1 MDKKLT
7 FTYDDKDYVLEYTKN
22 TVRQMER
29 AGFIAN
35 DLEDKPMTV
44 LPTLFAGAFL
54 ANHSSV
60 KREKIDRIYSKMGDK
75 KRLIAALSEMY
86 NDTVETLLEEPEEGN
101 VEWTQNWQDED

>member
-29 AGFIAN
+29 SGFIAN

>member
-29 AGFIAN
+29 SGFIAN

-60 KREKIDRIYSKMGDK
+60 KREKIDIIYSKMGDK

>member
-29 AGFIAN
+29 SGFIAN
-35 DLEDKPMTV
+35 DFEDKPMTV

-75 KRLIAALSEMY
+75 KKLIAALSEMY
-86 NDTVETLLEEPEEGN
+86 NNTVETLLEEPEEGN